1 VNLIVVGASAGL
13 GRALADRL
21 AQEKHNLL
29 LIAGDEADLK
39 AISADLNLR
48 HSVQVEIAAVRLQC
62 DQNSIEKVLAKASA
76 LGNIDGILFPLGYSR
91 TDDDG
96 TLGCD
101 DINRIVNSN
110 MAGIIALCSH
120 YLPAMLQ
127 RGEGLLVFFGSVAS
141 ERGRSSNIVYA
152 AAKRGLQ
159 SFAESLRHK
168 CSATN
173 INVQYYQLGYLNTAQ
188 TFGKKLP
195 FPAAEP
201 KDAADYI
208 VRNLNKRF
216 GLEYYP
222 WFWRF
227 ICLGLRYTPWMVFKK
242 LKF

>member
-1 VNLIVVGASAGL
+1 MNLIVVGASAGL

-21 AQEKHNLL
+21 AQDKHNLL
-29 LIAGDEADLK
+29 LIASDENDLK
-39 AISADLNLR
+39 ALAADLSLR
-48 HSVQVEIAAVRLQC
+48 YLVKTEIAAIRLSSDIASVERIAAQ
-62 DQNSIEKVLAKASA
+62 AKS
-76 LGNIDGILFPLGYSR
+76 LGEIDGIMFPLGYSR
-91 TDDDG
+91 TDDDA
-96 TLGCD
+96 TLAAD
-101 DINRIVNSN
+101 DINRIINSN
-110 MAGIIALCSH
+110 MSGIMALCAH
-120 YLPAMLQ
+120 YLPEMLK
-127 RGEGLLVFFGSVAS
+127 RNNGLFVFFGSVAS

-173 INVQYYQLGYLNTAQ
+173 INVQFYQLGYLNTAQ

-201 KDAADYI
+201 KDAADVI
-208 VRNLNKRF
+208 VRNLNKSF

>member
-1 VNLIVVGASAGL
+1 MNLILVGASAGL
-13 GRALADRL
+13 GRALAERL
-21 AQEKHNLL
+21 AREKHNLL
-29 LIAGDEADLK
+29 LIAGDQADLK
-39 AISADLNLR
+39 ALAADLNLR
-48 HSVQVEIAAVRLQC
+48 HSIRAETCAVRLQS
-62 DQNSIEKVLAKASA
+62 DEESVQKIITSA
-76 LGNIDGILFPLGYSR
+76 AAMGQIDGILFPLGYSR

-96 TLGCD
+96 TLGASEA
-101 DINRIVNSN
+101 NRIINSN
-110 MAGIIALCSH
+110 MAGIIALCAH
-120 YLPAMLQ
+120 FLPAMLS
-127 RGEGLLVFFGSVAS
+127 RGEGLLVFFGSVAA

-168 CSATN
+168 CAATN
-173 INVQYYQLGYLNTAQ
+173 INVQFYQLGYLNTAQ

-201 KDAADYI
+201 KDAADVI
-208 VRNLNKRF
+208 VKNLNKRF
-216 GLEYYP
+216 GLQYYP

>member
-1 VNLIVVGASAGL
+1 MNLIIVGASAGL
-13 GRALADRL
+13 GRALSERL
-21 AQEKHNLL
+21 AQDRHNLL
-29 LIAGDEADLK
+29 LVAGDEADLK
-39 AISADLNLR
+39 ALAADLNLR
-48 HSVQVEIAAVRLQC
+48 HSIKVEIAATRLQG
-62 DQNSIEKVLAKASA
+62 DEASVQKIVNQA
-76 LGNIDGILFPLGYSR
+76 SSLGNIDGILFPLGYSR
-91 TDDDG
+91 ADDDG
-96 TLGCD
+96 SLGMD
-101 DINRIVNSN
+101 GISRILNSN

-120 YLPAMLQ
+120 YLPAMLS
-127 RGEGLLVFFGSVAS
+127 RSEGLLVFFGSVAA

-159 SFAESLRHK
+159 SFAESLRHR
-168 CSATN
+168 CAATN

-201 KDAADYI
+201 KDAADVI
-208 VRNLNKRF
+208 VKNLKKRF

-227 ICLGLRYTPWMVFKK
+227 ICLGLRYTPWIVFKK